1 MSHNTFSIT
10 IRLGDSHIITSIMLL
25 VLKNHS
31 RETYNNNISNCFS
44 VRVSSMITTTS
55 FVPENKDDYL
65 EMLVFVAIWQK
76 TRKGKCSKITKKL
89 HTRFLVAKKSPSF
102 FKFLKQLE
110 CYLNYPWRLVWLYVF
125 CLVLQQNI

>member
-1 MSHNTFSIT
+1 MSHNTFSNT

-76 TRKGKCSKITKKL
+76 TRKGKCSKITKNYKQG
-89 HTRFLVAKKSPSF
+89 FWWQKKRVF
-102 FKFLKQLE
+102 F
-110 CYLNYPWRLVWLYVF
+110 
-125 CLVLQQNI
+125 